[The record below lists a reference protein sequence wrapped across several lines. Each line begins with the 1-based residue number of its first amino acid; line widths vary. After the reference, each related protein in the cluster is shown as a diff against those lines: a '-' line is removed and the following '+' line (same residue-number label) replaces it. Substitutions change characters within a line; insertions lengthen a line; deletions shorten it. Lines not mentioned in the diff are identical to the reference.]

1 MTLHSTG
8 KVTNKTFVNLEQMK
22 AIMKSFDIK
31 ERRCIYENDDILV
44 QHMKADYSNG
54 TKDAIIHVSIKKWT
68 SLANRNRCNFY
79 SGINTKTLAAV
90 GQYFNWEKP
99 IFNSIKFGFSIIWQ
113 QLLIEWANADNSF
126 NTTWQSTRTLKH
138 FLEKLFFQ
146 VKYRDNIM

>member
-54 TKDAIIHVSIKKWT
+54 TKEAIMHVSIKKDGLLWQTETGVT
-68 SLANRNRCNFY
+68 S
-79 SGINTKTLAAV
+79 I
-90 GQYFNWEKP
+90 Q
-99 IFNSIKFGFSIIWQ
+99 I
-113 QLLIEWANADNSF
+113 
-126 NTTWQSTRTLKH
+126 
-138 FLEKLFFQ
+138 
-146 VKYRDNIM
+146 